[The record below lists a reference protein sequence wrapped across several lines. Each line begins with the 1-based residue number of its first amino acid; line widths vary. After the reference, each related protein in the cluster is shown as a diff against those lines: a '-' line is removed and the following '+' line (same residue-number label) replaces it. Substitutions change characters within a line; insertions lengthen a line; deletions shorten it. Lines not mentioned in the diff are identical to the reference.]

1 MKRTVITLSMAA
13 LSMALAGASLAQGRH
28 DDRPH
33 GSTKPSAA
41 STWVGPATPGR
52 HDEGPYAH
60 RPRQSNAKKSE
71 SPAATGV
78 KPSPDAEICCDK

>member
-60 RPRQSNAKKSE
+60 RPRKSNSKQSE
-71 SPAATGV
+71 SAAAASI
-78 KPSPDAEICCDK
+78 KQSPDAEICCDK